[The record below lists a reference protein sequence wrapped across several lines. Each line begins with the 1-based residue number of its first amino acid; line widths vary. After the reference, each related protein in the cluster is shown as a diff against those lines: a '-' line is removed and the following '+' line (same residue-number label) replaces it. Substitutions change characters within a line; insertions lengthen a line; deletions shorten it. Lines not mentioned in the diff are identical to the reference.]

1 MQSQNKCCTVICLR
15 ARPHVALQCVLI
27 IEKLHSPM
35 CYPYIASS
43 IAGPKLPVWDFR
55 IFTKNQFQ
63 MMTKKRKK
71 IRPITLIWPEFY
83 PIWTF
88 WLMLSYL
95 LVSRTLEWILNGV
108 SSRYV
113 FIFTSFSTFTV
124 RLSLVHFLIWF
135 LVYDEWRRNVGNM
148 FGKML

>member
-1 MQSQNKCCTVICLR
+1 MIRKS
-15 ARPHVALQCVLI
+15 VALLFVCVLSRM
-27 IEKLHSPM
+27 LHSDVYSLMKNGGVLCGIPVS
-35 CYPYIASS
+35 PGS
-43 IAGPKLPVWDFR
+43 IAGPKLPVWDSR

-113 FIFTSFSTFTV
+113 FTFFFVRFFSVSFVSV
-124 RLSLVHFLIWF
+124 RFLIWF
-135 LVYDEWRRNVGNM
+135 SVHDERRRNAGNM
-148 FGKML
+148 FGEML